1 MAFPDIVIGSK
12 FDGKGFKQA
21 ETALTKL
28 GKSAKGVGEL
38 LGVSLGAAAV
48 VAYCNGVSIALSNS
62 NRLRCSP
69 IRPHKGAARVLG
81 I

>member
-48 VAYCNGVSIALSNS
+48 VAFGKVTVKAFMDDQESS
-62 NRLRCSP
+62 RTT
-69 IRPHKGAARVLG
+69 
-81 I
+81 